1 MTIFLLYASIFFVIA
16 EWLFQMFWYR
26 PYFSFGIPIFYWK
39 STGTTSLL
47 ALLEKQKL
55 SLHSYPAMPTMIA
68 IRQRY
73 FGIARYAYFH
83 GKIIRSSDGSEERL
97 TLYGDYNITL
107 VGAFIG
113 SAISSNYAVTVLAA
127 ILPWVIAGVIF
138 STSKL
143 GQTIKLTEK

>member
-1 MTIFLLYASIFFVIA
+1 MTTFLLCASIFFVIT

-26 PYFSFGIPIFYWK
+26 PYFSFGIPIFNWK

-47 ALLEKQKL
+47 ALLENQKL
-55 SLHSYPAMPTMIA
+55 SLHSYPTMPTMIA

-83 GKIIRSSDGSEERL
+83 GKIIRSSNGSEERL
-97 TLYGDYNITL
+97 TLYGDYNIML
-107 VGAFIG
+107 IGAFIG
-113 SAISSNYAVTVLAA
+113 SAISNNYAVTVLAA
-127 ILPWVIAGVIF
+127 ILPCVIAGVIF

-143 GQTIKLTEK
+143 GQTIKNS